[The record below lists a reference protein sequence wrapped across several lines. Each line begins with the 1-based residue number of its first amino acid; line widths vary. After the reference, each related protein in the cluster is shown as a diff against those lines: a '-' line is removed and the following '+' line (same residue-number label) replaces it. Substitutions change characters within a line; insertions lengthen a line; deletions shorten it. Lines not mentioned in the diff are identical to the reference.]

1 MKKNIRLKSS
11 ILALVAGFSVIATQ
25 AVLADELAVQIMG
38 VNDFHGALD
47 MTGTARLEGETV
59 RNAGTAALLD
69 AYMDDSQAEFEETA
83 AETETPAE
91 SIRVQAG
98 DMVGASPS
106 NSGLLQDE
114 PTVKVFNKMDVEYG
128 TLGNHEFDE
137 GLDEYNRI
145 MTGEAPKKVSLM
157 RL

>member
-69 AYMDDSQAEFEETA
+69 AYMMIHKQNLKKQQQKQRHLQSLSVFKLG
-83 AETETPAE
+83 
-91 SIRVQAG
+91 IWLVQVHRIL
-98 DMVGASPS
+98 D
-106 NSGLLQDE
+106 
-114 PTVKVFNKMDVEYG
+114 FCKMNQ
-128 TLGNHEFDE
+128 L
-137 GLDEYNRI
+137 
-145 MTGEAPKKVSLM
+145 
-157 RL
+157 